1 MKRKAAVAALFL
13 VVSMLFSGCSFV
25 GLDAQTLMHAPK
37 PTGENEADI
46 QRLLDQKAGE
56 QITLKYPV
64 SGDYRSAILK
74 HNLCGD
80 KTDEAIAFY
89 QKSDAADGT
98 NIIFMQKTGT
108 WKVIG
113 TFFNQAAQV
122 DRICFGDLDGDGRDE
137 AIVGWGSSLN
147 NNGSIC
153 VYSYKNGRMTEQRL
167 KQTYTEMEVMDFD
180 GDGRSEIFT
189 ANISEGDQPAEACLI
204 RENGDHAEVMGSTPL
219 DSGVTRYASVQTGLV
234 GEKQKGIVLDGVK
247 PSNAMVTELLYWD
260 PQKKALVS
268 PFYDT
273 ASKTVKSTA
282 RTTSVVAKDIN
293 GDGIIEIP
301 LVSLMPGYSDNTA
314 DEADCLTTW
323 ERYDTQNNTFVQV
336 MSMVINFADGYMFSV
351 PDSWRGKITT
361 KMDPST
367 RSFTF
372 YQWMQSPDHV
382 TGVVGPQL
390 LRIEVFTKKEWDSG
404 VGTKGYF
411 MLSEKGNLI
420 FAARRPSPG
429 NMLSLTESGAKEAFQ
444 LINKE

>member
-189 ANISEGDQPAEACLI
+189 ANISE
-204 RENGDHAEVMGSTPL
+204 
-219 DSGVTRYASVQTGLV
+219 
-234 GEKQKGIVLDGVK
+234 
-247 PSNAMVTELLYWD
+247 
-260 PQKKALVS
+260 
-268 PFYDT
+268 
-273 ASKTVKSTA
+273 
-282 RTTSVVAKDIN
+282 
-293 GDGIIEIP
+293 
-301 LVSLMPGYSDNTA
+301 
-314 DEADCLTTW
+314 
-323 ERYDTQNNTFVQV
+323 
-336 MSMVINFADGYMFSV
+336 
-351 PDSWRGKITT
+351 
-361 KMDPST
+361 
-367 RSFTF
+367 
-372 YQWMQSPDHV
+372 
-382 TGVVGPQL
+382 
-390 LRIEVFTKKEWDSG
+390 
-404 VGTKGYF
+404 
-411 MLSEKGNLI
+411 
-420 FAARRPSPG
+420 
-429 NMLSLTESGAKEAFQ
+429 
-444 LINKE
+444 